1 MVYHTAAQVATLRKV
16 SVDVIL
22 ASNRLNI
29 ERLYG
34 VTKNMIAVEE
44 IKYCEDRINNRNF
57 LQRTVVNES
66 PKANLQ
72 IARRKVVYDEN
83 DFCMKGDIITWLKG
97 IDKQV

>member
-83 DFCMKGDIITWLKG
+83 DLYMKGDIITWLRG
-97 IDKQV
+97 IDKLL